1 MSTKPGQL
9 QRFRGVY
16 DGHRTAALAG
26 VPYSTLHYW
35 AREGIVVPSISPD
48 RIRLWSW
55 TDLLKLRAV
64 TWLRKQRHVG
74 MPRVRALLDDI
85 ESAGLG
91 HVPLQRLVLVSFGG
105 DVFLRIEDKVVRL
118 DEGRQIGV
126 EELLDLIAPFDT
138 GPDLLRP
145 RPLLRILPGKLSGQ
159 PHVEDT
165 RIGSLNIY
173 SLHRSGYSIADI
185 TASYPTLADAPVDQ
199 AIDLETSLD
208 RLAA

>member
-1 MSTKPGQL
+1 MDL
-9 QRFRGVY
+9 QTPRIRGVY

-74 MPRVRALLDDI
+74 MARVRALLDEI
-85 ESAGLG
+85 EAAGLSEI
-91 HVPLQRLVLVSFGG
+91 PLQRLVLVSSGG
-105 DVFLRIEDKVVRL
+105 DVFLRFEDKVVRI
-118 DEGRQIGV
+118 DEGHQIGLV
-126 EELLDLIAPFDT
+126 VLLVLIAPFDT
-138 GPDLLRP
+138 GPDLLFP
-145 RPLLRILPGKLSGQ
+145 RPHLRILPGKLSGQ

-173 SLHRSGYSIADI
+173 SLHQSGYSDGDI
-185 TASYPTLADAPVDQ
+185 KAFYPSLVDAAVQ
-199 AIDLETSLD
+199 EAIDLEASLD
-208 RLAA
+208 HLAA